1 MVKKKRL
8 RLKGFKDKSI
18 VLSVVAL
25 LLLSTICIS
34 LIYIEENKEEL
45 EQLKIT
51 KKSETTTTTT
61 TTKVLQIFDEESDS
75 RNIAVMIN
83 NIKNV
88 WGYQSGLQEAFLVY
102 EIVAEGGIT
111 RFLAVFKDQPDL
123 ERIGTVRSA
132 RIYYLDYALENDAIY
147 VHIGGSKEAL
157 RDIKTLGMID
167 LQSEVTFRDRS
178 IGLAYEHTAFASM
191 SKIQERIEKRGIRSI
206 TKQDEVLTYSIDEID
221 LSTMEDSIKADEV
234 YISFSGSKSTT
245 FKYDSEN
252 KVYKRFQNDI
262 EHIDYLTKEQYT
274 VKNIITYQV
283 KNSSYD
289 SYGRQA
295 LDNIGSGSGYY
306 ITNGHAV
313 PITWEKKSRSGQTV
327 YKYMDGTEIKV
338 NDGNTHIEIQPKN
351 RKLEI
356 N

>member
-1 MVKKKRL
+1 MVKKKRYK
-8 RLKGFKDKSI
+8 LKKSI
-18 VLSVVAL
+18 ILIVTAI
-25 LLLSTICIS
+25 LLLSIMLIS
-34 LIYIEENKEEL
+34 IFFIRSKEEG
-45 EQLKIT
+45 
-51 KKSETTTTTT
+51 KSGIELPKLTRKTTTTTTT
-61 TTKVLQIFDEESDS
+61 TTKRLQIMDEDSDT
-75 RNIAVMIN
+75 RNVAVMIN

-88 WGYQSGLQEAFLVY
+88 WGYQSGIQDAFLVY

-111 RFLAVFKDQPDL
+111 RFLAVFKDKYDL

-132 RIYYLDYALENDAIY
+132 RIYYLDYALENDAVY

-191 SKIQERIEKRGIRSI
+191 KKIKERMDKRGIRQT
-206 TKQDEVLTYSIDEID
+206 TKQDEVLNYSIDEID
-221 LSTMEDSIKADEV
+221 LSEKTGAIPANKV

-245 FKYDSEN
+245 FEYDAEN

-262 EHIDYLTKEQYT
+262 AHVDYLTKEQYT
-274 VKNIITYQV
+274 VKNIITYKV
-283 KNSSYD
+283 KNHSYD

-295 LDNIGSGSGYY
+295 LENIGSGEGYY
-306 ITNGHAV
+306 ITNGYAV
-313 PITWEKKSRSGQTV
+313 PITWEKSTRSGQTV
-327 YKYMDGTEIKV
+327 YKHMDGTEIVV